1 MLHVQAR
8 YFITREA
15 KKDAYGK
22 TVDRAGSLH
31 LTLSLSKCFPAR
43 RPLPL
48 RTPGFSR
55 PSLGLVTAWRAQCLC
70 PGAQFLPQP

>member
-22 TVDRAGSLH
+22 TVDGAGSLH

-48 RTPGFSR
+48 RTPGFSQ